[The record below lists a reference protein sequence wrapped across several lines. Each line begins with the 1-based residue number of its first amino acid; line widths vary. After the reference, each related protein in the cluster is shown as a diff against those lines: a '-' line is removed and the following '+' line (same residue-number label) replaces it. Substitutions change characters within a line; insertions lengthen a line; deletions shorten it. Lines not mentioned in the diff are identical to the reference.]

1 MHDSPLDCL
10 RFDQRFLKR
19 LRGASVQC
27 PITLKIQAN
36 DPMSRL
42 SCLTLVLSLSL
53 SGLCAPSNSVAE
65 GESLHLLSVLE
76 TALER
81 NPLVGSEAAK
91 LRSLNAGISEAK
103 AGWLPSITASY
114 DHNEGNSTYEYQT
127 GISRSDDDPS
137 FAGSLIVSQPIWDWG
152 KTKADVD
159 SARAKYRAGE
169 SNLSLVEGQVL
180 MEALDAFFDL
190 ERDRQV
196 LSAASESAEV
206 MQQQVEA
213 TELRLAAGASILT
226 DEARVRARLYSAE
239 GKRAEAQAALAQSL
253 AAFERATSIVD
264 PGDLIG
270 FVPES
275 TDELAAI
282 AEDEWVDHPSV
293 IAAKQSERGAERAF
307 KSAQREIWPDISLTG
322 QVRQLEN
329 TGSSYVSELEESTF
343 GLKFNAPLYQ
353 GGAQIARTRRAR
365 ALWESATFDVA
376 DAERKARE
384 GAIAA
389 SRTYQYSQARM
400 RAAQSQVDASDRAF
414 VLMKEE
420 VAASRKSLVDQLDA
434 QNELLEARTN
444 LAHATRDARVA
455 AWNLLFALGRLDAD
469 WVDGLAGRP
478 LPG

>member
-1 MHDSPLDCL
+1 
-10 RFDQRFLKR
+10 
-19 LRGASVQC
+19 
-27 PITLKIQAN
+27 
-36 DPMSRL
+36 MSRFTYVV
-42 SCLTLVLSLSL
+42 LTLTLAF
-53 SGLCAPSNSVAE
+53 SGVCMSNGSAAQ
-65 GESLHLLSVLE
+65 GDSLHLLSVLE

-91 LRSLNAGISEAK
+91 LRSLEAGISEAK
-103 AGWLPSITASY
+103 SGWLPSVTANY
-114 DHNEGNSTYEYQT
+114 DHSQGNSSYEYQS
-127 GISRSDDDPS
+127 GITRSDDDPS
-137 FAGSLIVSQPIWDWG
+137 IASSLIVSQPIWDWG

-159 SARAKYRAGE
+159 SARARYRAGE

-190 ERDRQV
+190 ERDRRV
-196 LSAASESAEV
+196 LAAAAESAQV

-213 TELRLAAGASILT
+213 TERRLTAGASILT
-226 DEARVRARLYSAE
+226 DKARVDARLYSAE

-253 AAFERATSIVD
+253 AAFERATSIID
-264 PGDLIG
+264 PGELIG
-270 FVPES
+270 FVPRS
-275 TDELAAI
+275 VAELAAV
-282 AEDEWVDHPSV
+282 AEHEWSDHPSV
-293 IAAKQSERGAERAF
+293 MAAKASERSAERSY

-343 GLKFNAPLYQ
+343 GFKFNAPLYQ

-365 ALWESATFDVA
+365 SLWESAAFDVA

-389 SRTYQYSQARM
+389 SRTYHYSQERL
-400 RAAQSQVDASDRAF
+400 RAATAQVEASDRAF
-414 VLMKEE
+414 LHVKEE
-420 VAASRKSLVDQLDA
+420 VAASRKSLVDQLDT

-455 AWNLLFALGRLDAD
+455 AWHVLFALGRLNAG
-469 WVDGLAGRP
+469 WVEGMASQP
-478 LPG
+478 SPE